1 MAKIMNKKNLQK
13 PITLTDLG
21 NFTEEVLLPGVEKIL
36 DEKLEKFVINTNLEE
51 AFKNFENGLA
61 TRFADKDYLDQKFFA
76 SEEKIISRVIK
87 EKRNLK
93 DTLILLINI
102 IRKNRKP
109 TKKEKETLV
118 FLEQELL
125 TT

>member
-1 MAKIMNKKNLQK
+1 MNKKNLQK

-36 DEKLEKFVINTNLEE
+36 DEKLEKFVTNTNLEE